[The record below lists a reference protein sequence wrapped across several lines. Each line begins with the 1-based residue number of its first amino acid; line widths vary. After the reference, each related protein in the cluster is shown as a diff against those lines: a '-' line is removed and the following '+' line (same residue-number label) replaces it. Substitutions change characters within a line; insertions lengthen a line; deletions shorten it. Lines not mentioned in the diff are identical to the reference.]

1 MKYHV
6 RFFVIILITCCI
18 TIANANEFSSIVYI
32 NMDKVMK
39 KSAAGKSLIEQLEKM
54 GATEEAIRLRWG
66 MILDYFGT
74 VFYLV
79 GDRPRAIECYELA
92 KQVLPNDKKIAENIV
107 RAKS

>member
-1 MKYHV
+1 MSNLDQK
-6 RFFVIILITCCI
+6 IIKKL
-18 TIANANEFSSIVYI
+18 
-32 NMDKVMK
+32 MDYT
-39 KSAAGKSLIEQLEKM
+39 KSEDDIDLKSLALAGLHYSQYKNPEVQMFLIEQLEKM
-54 GATEEAIRLRWG
+54 GTTEETIRLRWG
-66 MILDYFGT
+66 LILDYFGT

>member
-1 MKYHV
+1 MVWFHGSSV
-6 RFFVIILITCCI
+6 GEILSIIP
-18 TIANANEFSSIVYI
+18 
-32 NMDKVMK
+32 
-39 KSAAGKSLIEQLEKM
+39 LIEQLEKM
-54 GATEEAIRLRWG
+54 GTTEEGIRLRWG

>member
-1 MKYHV
+1 
-6 RFFVIILITCCI
+6 
-18 TIANANEFSSIVYI
+18 
-32 NMDKVMK
+32 
-39 KSAAGKSLIEQLEKM
+39 M
-54 GATEEAIRLRWG
+54 GSVDVSIRLRCWL
-66 MILDYFGT
+66 ILDYFGT

>member
-1 MKYHV
+1 MAIN
-6 RFFVIILITCCI
+6 RTLACFFSTKAFTVLWFYRIPGLLIF
-18 TIANANEFSSIVYI
+18 TIQIF
-32 NMDKVMK
+32 
-39 KSAAGKSLIEQLEKM
+39 LIEQLEKM
-54 GATEEAIRLRWG
+54 GTTEEAIRLRWG

-92 KQVLPNDKKIAENIV
+92 KQVLPNDKKIAKNIV